1 MGALNGGPGIAI
13 LVWKIDF
20 IQKMRSKIVHYRL
33 SESIAPH
40 LGPQLSVRQATQR
53 YFLFEKDFEHIF
65 KTIFSLKSLKNMIFR
80 DF

>member
-1 MGALNGGPGIAI
+1 M
-13 LVWKIDF
+13 
-20 IQKMRSKIVHYRL
+20 HYRG
-33 SESIAPH
+33 SEGMGPN
-40 LGPQLSVRQATQR
+40 LGLQLSIRQATQR